1 MIRASIALLGFCAVL
16 SACSAD
22 QLYATGRNAQRVE
35 CMRQADTSVQERCL
49 KDAGMSHDVYKK
61 GADAVRP

>member
-1 MIRASIALLGFCAVL
+1 MIRTSIALLGFCAL
-16 SACSAD
+16 LAACSAD

-35 CMRQADTSVQERCL
+35 CMKQADAAVRERCL

-61 GADAVRP
+61 DADAARR